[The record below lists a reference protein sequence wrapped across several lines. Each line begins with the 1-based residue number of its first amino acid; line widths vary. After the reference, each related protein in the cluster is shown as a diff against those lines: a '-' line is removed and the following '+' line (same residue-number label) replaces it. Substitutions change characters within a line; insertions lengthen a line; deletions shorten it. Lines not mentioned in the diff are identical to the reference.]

1 MRMNRTNILYIC
13 FVGVLLLA
21 CNDNIPVTDLS
32 EIKNKTPYKENMLN
46 ATNYVAKSEE
56 NEIDNYIKR
65 RGWDDMKRMDNG
77 LRIWEYDK
85 GSGKPV
91 EYNKMA
97 VVSYSVESITGK
109 MIYENEVDT
118 IVVGKNEP
126 NIGVDKALQMLN
138 YGSRARLI
146 LPSHLG
152 YGVMGDGDRI
162 GHNLVLVYDLK
173 VENK

>member
-1 MRMNRTNILYIC
+1 
-13 FVGVLLLA
+13 
-21 CNDNIPVTDLS
+21 
-32 EIKNKTPYKENMLN
+32 
-46 ATNYVAKSEE
+46 
-56 NEIDNYIKR
+56 
-65 RGWDDMKRMDNG
+65 
-77 LRIWEYDK
+77 
-85 GSGKPV
+85 
-91 EYNKMA
+91 
-97 VVSYSVESITGK
+97 
-109 MIYENEVDT
+109 
-118 IVVGKNEP
+118 VVGKNEP